1 MGGGAS
7 WPPIAP
13 FCAARHCP
21 RSLGSRSVP
30 LVLSLTG
37 PVPLHW
43 PHTGPS
49 LLPQLSWGAL
59 WRMTGRRRSG
69 GSPAVGCGQEL
80 QAGEVPADGSMVQ
93 GQGPLQGL
101 QGGRV
106 ALPKQ
111 PLHQQRMPEAGGQ
124 VQWGDP

>member
-1 MGGGAS
+1 M
-7 WPPIAP
+7 
-13 FCAARHCP
+13 
-21 RSLGSRSVP
+21 
-30 LVLSLTG
+30 G

-49 LLPQLSWGAL
+49 LLLHPSRGAL
-59 WRMTGRRRSG
+59 WRTTGRRRFGS
-69 GSPAVGCGQEL
+69 SPAVGCGQEL
-80 QAGEVPADGSMVQ
+80 QAGEVPADCGMVQ

-124 VQWGDP
+124 VQRGDP